1 MLVNTDYVWLA
12 LGWMAF
18 IAIIVVVV
26 VVALVVLV
34 RGRSNGDRAPHAHSP
49 ESRPASPA
57 EGETKA

>member
-18 IAIIVVVV
+18 VAIVIVVV

-34 RGRSNGDRAPHAHSP
+34 RGRQAASRSVDHHTAPAK
-49 ESRPASPA
+49 RDPAD
-57 EGETKA
+57 